1 MTERGVTVLLAGVRD
16 DTLGVLNNVGFK
28 SWFPAEQVFPEEDE
42 EFSATLKAV
51 RYAHNRLAG
60 RKINEPSTGATEL
73 APHAE
78 LYYLV

>member
-1 MTERGVTVLLAGVRD
+1 MTVLLAGMRP
-16 DTLGVLNNVGFK
+16 DTLGVLHNVGFE

-51 RYAHNRLAG
+51 RYAHNRLA
-60 RKINEPSTGATEL
+60 KLKLKEPFATAPEL
-73 APHAE
+73 AQHAD